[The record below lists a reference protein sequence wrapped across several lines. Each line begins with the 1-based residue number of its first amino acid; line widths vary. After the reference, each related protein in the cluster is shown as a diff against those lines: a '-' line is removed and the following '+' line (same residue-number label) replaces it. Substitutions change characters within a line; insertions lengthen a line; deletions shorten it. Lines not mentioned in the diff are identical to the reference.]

1 MITINLLPVADI
13 RRRLKTRAFLI
24 GYGLALVL
32 AAAAMLGVKGLVLDQ
47 SLKKLEAEKSRT
59 IVSLNETSRQVT
71 EASEVNAA
79 AVTRWK
85 QLAAIVE
92 LEERRRDQTRLLF
105 EVEELLPAAKAWLVG
120 LSHVGG
126 LMSLEGIST
135 DKETVSQFLTSLEN
149 AAYIDRSSVT
159 LVRISQDLII
169 NGVKLTKFSINAKT
183 SFPRPAILERGL
195 PDFGLPSRDDFV
207 KAVLAVGGKLAAELP
222 DGEFSAPAEMGFDA
236 NGL

>member
-1 MITINLLPVADI
+1 VITINLLPVADM

-24 GYGLALVL
+24 GYGLTLVL
-32 AAAAMLGVKGLVLDQ
+32 AAAAMFGVKGLVLDQ
-47 SLKKLEAEKSRT
+47 SLKKLAIEKSRT
-59 IVSLNETSRQVT
+59 IAALNETGRQVT
-71 EASEVNAA
+71 EASDVTAA
-79 AVTRWK
+79 AVARWK
-85 QLAAIVE
+85 QFAAIME
-92 LEERRRDQTRLLF
+92 LDERRRDQTRLLF
-105 EVEELLPAAKAWLVG
+105 EVEELLPATKAWLVG

-183 SFPRPAILERGL
+183 SFPRPAIIDRGL

-207 KAVLAVGGKLAAELP
+207 KAVLAVDEKLAAELA
-222 DGEFSAPAEMGFDA
+222 DGDSSAPAA